1 MIWQVY
7 LFQAAL
13 KYCYLTTT
21 TASNVTTQSNSYWR
35 YSVLGTLPM
44 YDLIQSSQTTLEDKL
59 NYPHFIDAVT
69 GPGKQADT
77 SR

>member
-1 MIWQVY
+1 
-7 LFQAAL
+7 
-13 KYCYLTTT
+13 
-21 TASNVTTQSNSYWR
+21 
-35 YSVLGTLPM
+35 M